1 MNDVNYNIKY
11 GEWTS
16 VPAKLQYCVE
26 NSLLL
31 HGSRISSID
40 VLRAGERPICAT
52 NIPVLAIMH
61 AIMPDET
68 FLPLSD
74 REIWVVENSGP
85 GSLDF
90 RIRATK
96 GFIKKAGPGSV
107 YVVEPGSFQQGKTKF
122 EYVAFSSVRPVARID
137 VGPSDLTYKIG
148 RLPKKLSDY
157 YRSEL
162 ARQADILPW

>member
-11 GEWTS
+11 KEWSS
-16 VPAKLQYCVE
+16 VLAKLQYCVE
-26 NSLLL
+26 NGLLL
-31 HGSRISSID
+31 HGSRITSID

-61 AIMPDET
+61 AIMPDENY
-68 FLPLSD
+68 LPLSE
-74 REIWVVENSGP
+74 REIWVIENPSP
-85 GSLDF
+85 ASQDF

-107 YVVEPGSFQQGKTKF
+107 YVVESGSFQQGKTKF
-122 EYVAFSSVRPVARID
+122 EYVAFNPVRPVARID